1 MISNKQRTIALSTI
15 AIAAVIVLF
24 ASGPLIAAHQAQA
37 FFGHRFFGGFG
48 FPGWWGG
55 FAAAGVAAGAAPGR
69 TVPSFFII
77 FNKKTTSIDI
87 TEMLTM

>member
-15 AIAAVIVLF
+15 AIAD
-24 ASGPLIAAHQAQA
+24 PLIAAHQAQA

-87 TEMLTM
+87 TEILTM